1 MEEDDFLDRVDRYLM
16 PETATG
22 TAGVVGMGM
31 VPILG
36 DTIDAADVA
45 YGVRNRDPARAGFGL
60 LGLALGPLGGGAAL
74 RELFK
79 RSKRSR
85 KALEA
90 PRQPLLLGSGPTSF
104 ELEREPGEM
113 LLGLPGLWRSN
124 ALETIERAPR
134 HSMTPSQWEAYLKK
148 KPGGIKK
155 IASHLQ
161 RLDAQ
166 NPNQKIS
173 RDELLGVTESQLAP
187 ERSLNRQVRSL
198 DRAADVVYDTDVAR
212 GPLGAGFVEDIVK
225 QFEMA
230 SSRPI
235 DHEAR
240 LGGYES
246 DIRIFGLRREDLV
259 GLSPKVVIDYISR
272 KMLTDSDGLATYPE
286 RLLREGVEVS
296 DQAMKEFDNIIEDIE
311 FSKTKGLMGII
322 DRLKQFERGVLSPH
336 EQAVPA
342 IRTVKD
348 PLLDLLA
355 STMQEPLILKDGTQL
370 TIPEIAAKGIT
381 SDQLLRRL
389 SRGHAGNAVAIENL
403 FESGSPIQ
411 SLEDFTAKVN
421 QKLVAVT
428 RGSDTESLSPLK
440 TVGRL
445 MPEYG
450 PDPVHRFP
458 ESRHGSRHSDT
469 PAPYEEIVYYLDPE
483 EIGSKDVSGSAGHFD
498 SVDNQVMHARVS
510 KRPFFIAHAQ
520 EGARK
525 VYFVEELQSDAHQR
539 AAQAKRKTKKR
550 FGAETSGYS
559 KARSQL
565 DDRDFKGI
573 SGEEGIH
580 SKLVDSSEDLRNA
593 EREFFDA
600 KVKAAQT
607 GLLRSEGYTKE
618 FIDEFIKRMDGYV
631 EMAAFE
637 DFSYEGQYR
646 ADALLNGGV
655 DELGGFVPEEVKS
668 LFKELSAL
676 KSAHLDSRDDIRADA
691 LNALGSYTKKVKK
704 RMSESLV
711 MTTEAKQDIIDAI
724 DHFDTEML
732 ESGRLANEMLI
743 EAVNPSED
751 IPFKNGSEWAR
762 FMIQDLLRK
771 AAAEGAEGFTI
782 ITPDQ
787 LRLSMNIRPHFDDP
801 RRGIHTRWK
810 GNLNWY
816 GEVLPNILKKEAK
829 RLGLEIQSGLPV
841 DRGTGISFDLDINAT
856 SEGLAE
862 LDLMTP
868 KQRKLSQI
876 ENVVIMLDDEARK
889 KILSDIPSFK
899 FGGLVN

>member
-1 MEEDDFLDRVDRYLM
+1 
-16 PETATG
+16 
-22 TAGVVGMGM
+22 
-31 VPILG
+31 
-36 DTIDAADVA
+36 
-45 YGVRNRDPARAGFGL
+45 
-60 LGLALGPLGGGAAL
+60 
-74 RELFK
+74 
-79 RSKRSR
+79 
-85 KALEA
+85 
-90 PRQPLLLGSGPTSF
+90 
-104 ELEREPGEM
+104 M

-173 RDELLGVTESQLAP
+173 RDELLDVTESQLAP

-259 GLSPKVVIDYISR
+259 GLSPKVVIDYISQ

-286 RLLREGVEVS
+286 RLLREGAEVS

-311 FSKTKGLMGII
+311 FSKTTGLRGII
-322 DRLKQFERGVLSPH
+322 DRLRQFERGVLSPH

-342 IRTVKD
+342 IRTVND

-458 ESRHGSRHSDT
+458 ESRHRSDTST
-469 PAPYEEIVYYLDPE
+469 PAPYEEILYYLDPK
-483 EIGSKDVSGSAGHFD
+483 EIGSKDVSGSAGHFGN
-498 SVDNQVMHARVS
+498 VDNQVMHARVS

-520 EGARK
+520 SGARK
-525 VYFVEELQSDAHQR
+525 VYFVEELQSDVHQR
-539 AAQAKRKTKKR
+539 ATDSKRKTKKR
-550 FGAETSGYS
+550 FGT
-559 KARSQL
+559 
-565 DDRDFKGI
+565 
-573 SGEEGIH
+573 
-580 SKLVDSSEDLRNA
+580 
-593 EREFFDA
+593 
-600 KVKAAQT
+600 
-607 GLLRSEGYTKE
+607 
-618 FIDEFIKRMDGYV
+618 
-631 EMAAFE
+631 
-637 DFSYEGQYR
+637 
-646 ADALLNGGV
+646 
-655 DELGGFVPEEVKS
+655 
-668 LFKELSAL
+668 
-676 KSAHLDSRDDIRADA
+676 
-691 LNALGSYTKKVKK
+691 
-704 RMSESLV
+704 
-711 MTTEAKQDIIDAI
+711 AKQD
-724 DHFDTEML
+724 
-732 ESGRLANEMLI
+732 
-743 EAVNPSED
+743 
-751 IPFKNGSEWAR
+751 
-762 FMIQDLLRK
+762 
-771 AAAEGAEGFTI
+771 
-782 ITPDQ
+782 
-787 LRLSMNIRPHFDDP
+787 
-801 RRGIHTRWK
+801 
-810 GNLNWY
+810 LN
-816 GEVLPNILKKEAK
+816 
-829 RLGLEIQSGLPV
+829 
-841 DRGTGISFDLDINAT
+841 
-856 SEGLAE
+856 
-862 LDLMTP
+862 
-868 KQRKLSQI
+868 
-876 ENVVIMLDDEARK
+876 
-889 KILSDIPSFK
+889 
-899 FGGLVN
+899 